1 MKNNKEDWIHPDN
14 NLGEMS
20 IDITPD
26 DAYEMLEGEVFDWC
40 FPVYNRDE
48 NGTKYMIGNVN
59 IFIGDI
65 NSEEEEE

>member
-1 MKNNKEDWIHPDN
+1 
-14 NLGEMS
+14 MS

-48 NGTKYMIGNVN
+48 NGVKYMIGNVN
-59 IFIGDI
+59 IFIGDLY
-65 NSEEEEE
+65 SGEEE

>member
-1 MKNNKEDWIHPDN
+1 MKNNTDWIHPDN

-20 IDITPD
+20 IDITSD

-48 NGTKYMIGNVN
+48 NGVKFMVGNVN
-59 IFIGDI
+59 IEIGDLY
-65 NSEEEEE
+65 SEEEE